1 MPLTVPDTELSDFWV
16 HVATVETYQ
25 GVTGSGVA
33 LYAAANDVPCYIER
47 HSILVRGAD
56 GEQVV
61 SSTQV
66 FVDPTLSGMFTA
78 KSRVTIDGVAST
90 VITVD
95 TFTSSGLDLPDHAMA
110 ALR

>member
-1 MPLTVPDTELSDFWV
+1 MPLTVPDSDLSPFWV

-33 LYAAANDVPCYIER
+33 LYAVASDVPCYIER
-47 HSILVRGAD
+47 QASLVRASD

-66 FVDPTLSGMFTA
+66 YVDPSLSALFTD
-78 KSRVTIDGVAST
+78 KTRVTIDGVTST
-90 VITVD
+90 VIAVSA
-95 TFTSSGLDLPDHAMA
+95 FTSSGLDLPDHTVA

>member
-1 MPLTVPDTELSDFWV
+1 MPVTVPDSDLSDFWV

-33 LYAAANDVPCYIER
+33 VYAAANDVPCYIER
-47 HSILVRGAD
+47 QASLVRGSD

-66 FVDPTLSGMFTA
+66 YVDPSLTGLFTD
-78 KSRVTIDGVAST
+78 KTRVTIDGVTST
-90 VITVD
+90 VIAVSA
-95 TFTSSGLDLPDHAMA
+95 FTSSGLDLPDHTMA

>member
-1 MPLTVPDTELSDFWV
+1 MPLTVPDSDLSDFWV
-16 HVATVETYQ
+16 HIATVETYQ
-25 GVTGSGVA
+25 GVTGTGVA

-47 HSILVRGAD
+47 HSIMVRGSD

-66 FVDPTLSGMFTA
+66 YVDPTLAGMFTA
-78 KSRVTIDGVAST
+78 KSRVTIDGATST

-95 TFTSSGLDLPDHAMA
+95 SFTSADLELPDHAMA